1 MKLRNARS
9 REAPRFIDLTRE
21 TATATGAVAREA
33 PSYLEDYW
41 VGLTTP
47 EKRNPGTWPGLILQK
62 GRGDQPK
69 SHPVFACMMAR
80 GDPVSPS
87 EPTMAGCAGAM
98 EQRRDD
104 VGCVNMRGTLQ
115 ACGVCV
121 NI

>member
-80 GDPVSPS
+80 GEKPFSVS
-87 EPTMAGCAGAM
+87 TLCR
-98 EQRRDD
+98 QRRDD
-104 VGCVNMRGTLQ
+104 VGCVNMRDTLQ